1 MIALLSASS
10 VLLLPIHTQVRKNH
24 CMRRCPNF
32 WLRVCAWSVW
42 EAWYLPPCLSPAC
55 WAPPRPCSA
64 LAFSSPSPLRKPA
77 GKRCCA
83 WDTLRQERQRCHAAT
98 IKMDFIDLG
107 SIKSIRCQVSYL
119 IQWRQLDVSVEL
131 IAVFLLHRTLCVSRL
146 QTHKQSKFTHVFP
159 SWWADFY
166 RLRTHWRI
174 FPEQNYLFQFIVEVF
189 SPFTLTFSGF
199 PERSQLTFQAGHL
212 LVRSVIT
219 AAHTSTTLLFSVWR
233 PVGAFRWLA
242 QFYSNERNMD
252 QPVDQQVDLILE

>member
-1 MIALLSASS
+1 
-10 VLLLPIHTQVRKNH
+10 
-24 CMRRCPNF
+24 MRRCPNFFFFFCPNF
-32 WLRVCAWSVW
+32 WLRVSAPSAR

-64 LAFSSPSPLRKPA
+64 LAFSSPSPLQKPA
-77 GKRCCA
+77 GKCCCA
-83 WDTLRQERQRCHAAT
+83 WDYSETGTATLPHCHNKDGLYWFG
-98 IKMDFIDLG
+98 INKVHQVSG
-107 SIKSIRCQVSYL
+107 VVSYL

-131 IAVFLLHRTLCVSRL
+131 IAVFLLHWTLCVSRL
-146 QTHKQSKFTHVFP
+146 QTHKKVKIHPCFSQLVSRFH
-159 SWWADFY
+159 

-189 SPFTLTFSGF
+189 SPFILTFSWF

-219 AAHTSTTLLFSVWR
+219 AARTSTTLLFSVWR

-242 QFYSNERNMD
+242 QF
-252 QPVDQQVDLILE
+252 